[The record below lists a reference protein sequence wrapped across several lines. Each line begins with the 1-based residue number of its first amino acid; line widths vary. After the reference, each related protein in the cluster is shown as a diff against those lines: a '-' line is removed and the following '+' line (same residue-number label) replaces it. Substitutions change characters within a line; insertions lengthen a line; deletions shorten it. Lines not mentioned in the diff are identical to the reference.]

1 MAQQYPCGALV
12 ELADGR
18 RVHVPNVHQASL
30 LCKRGVQSFVVITH
44 PGKEA
49 TVIRNAV
56 SVAAAEPQ
64 DLTPWCAP

>member
-18 RVHVPNVHQASL
+18 RVHVPNVHQASM
-30 LCKRGVQSFVVITH
+30 CKRGVHSFVVITH

-56 SVAAAEPQ
+56 SLTAAEPQ
-64 DLTPWCAP
+64 DLAPWCAP